1 MLENAHFPPKDICF
15 PTAGGPCQYNNT
27 REKKKRNEKY
37 IYCKESSKTWFEND
51 MIMYLEN
58 SKNP

>member
-27 REKKKRNEKY
+27 REKKKKMKSIY
-37 IYCKESSKTWFEND
+37 IVRKIVKLDLRMT
-51 MIMYLEN
+51 
-58 SKNP
+58 